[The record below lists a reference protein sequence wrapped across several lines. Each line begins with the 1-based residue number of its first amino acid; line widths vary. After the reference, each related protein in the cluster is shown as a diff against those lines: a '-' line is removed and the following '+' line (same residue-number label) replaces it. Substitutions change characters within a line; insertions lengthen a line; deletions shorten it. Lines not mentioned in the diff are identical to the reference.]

1 MKIQLQCF
9 FFFTTGD
16 PLQQFKELH
25 QVPEIPNVNV
35 PERQDLHSV
44 YGTVKRNKF

>member
-9 FFFTTGD
+9 FFFTTRD
-16 PLQQFKELH
+16 PLKQFKELH

-35 PERQDLHSV
+35 PKRQALHSV
-44 YGTVKRNKF
+44 YGTVELNKF